1 MGEREG
7 VVATKDEIVRGYAQA
22 LLAVA
27 EAEEDLGTVEDE
39 LFAFAKTVERDARL
53 REALTDPALPAE
65 NKRAVVKE
73 LLGDRANPHTVS
85 ILGFLIEQGRAK
97 ELGRILEGLAELAAE
112 RRKHVVAE
120 VRSAVPLSQERRKKL
135 AEALSKATGKNVEIK
150 VVIDPAVIG
159 GVLARVGDE
168 VFDGTVRTRL
178 EDARERLGSA

>member
-1 MGEREG
+1 M
-7 VVATKDEIVRGYAQA
+7 ATRNEIVKGYAQA

-27 EAEEDLGTVEDE
+27 EAEDDLGTVENE
-39 LFAFAKTVERDARL
+39 LFAFANVVERDGRL
-53 REALTDPALPAE
+53 HEALTDPALPAE
-65 NKRAVVKE
+65 NKRALVKD

-97 ELGRILEGLAELAAE
+97 ELGQIVDGLTELAAE

-120 VRSAVPLSQERRKKL
+120 VRSAVPLTQERRKRL
-135 AEALSKATGKNVEIK
+135 AEALSKATGKNVEIT

-159 GVLARVGDE
+159 GILARVGDE

-178 EDARERLGSA
+178 EDARERLGSV

>member
-1 MGEREG
+1 M
-7 VVATKDEIVRGYAQA
+7 ATKDEIVRGYAQA
-22 LLAVA
+22 LFAVA
-27 EAEEDLGTVEDE
+27 EAEDDLGTVEDE
-39 LFAFAKTVERDARL
+39 LFAFVKVVERDGRL

-65 NKRAVVKE
+65 NKRTLVKE
-73 LLGDRANPHTVS
+73 LLGDRASPHAVS

-97 ELGRILEGLAELAAE
+97 ELGRIVESLAELAAE

-120 VRSAVPLSQERRKKL
+120 VRSAVPLTQERRKRL

-150 VVIDPAVIG
+150 VVVDPSVIG

-178 EDARERLGSA
+178 GEARERLGSA

>member
-1 MGEREG
+1 
-7 VVATKDEIVRGYAQA
+7 VATKDEIVSGYAQA

-27 EAEEDLGTVEDE
+27 EAEDDLGTVENE
-39 LFAFAKTVERDARL
+39 LFAFAKEVERDGRL
-53 REALTDPALPAE
+53 REALTDPELPAE
-65 NKRAVVKE
+65 NKRALVQE

-97 ELGRILEGLAELAAE
+97 ELGRIVEGLSDLAAE

-120 VRSAVPLSQERRKKL
+120 VRSAVPVTLERRKKL
-135 AEALSKATGKNVEIK
+135 AEALSKATDKNVEIK
-150 VVIDPAVIG
+150 VVIDPSVIG

-178 EDARERLGSA
+178 EHARERLGSG

>member
-1 MGEREG
+1 M
-7 VVATKDEIVRGYAQA
+7 ATKDEIVRGYAQA
-22 LLAVA
+22 LFAVA

-39 LFAFAKTVERDARL
+39 LFAFVKAVERDGRL

-65 NKRAVVKE
+65 NKRALVKE
-73 LLGDRANPHTVS
+73 LLGDRASPHTVS

-97 ELGRILEGLAELAAE
+97 ELGRIVESLAELAAE

-120 VRSAVPLSQERRKKL
+120 VRSAVPLTQERRKRL

-150 VVIDPAVIG
+150 LVVDPSVIG

-178 EDARERLGSA
+178 QDVRERLGSA

>member
-1 MGEREG
+1 M
-7 VVATKDEIVRGYAQA
+7 ATKDEIVRGYAQA

-97 ELGRILEGLAELAAE
+97 ELGRILDGLAELAAE

>member
-1 MGEREG
+1 M
-7 VVATKDEIVRGYAQA
+7 ATKDEIVRGYAQA

-27 EAEEDLGTVEDE
+27 EAEDDLGTVEDE
-39 LFAFAKTVERDARL
+39 LFAFAEIVERDAPL
-53 REALTDPALPAE
+53 REALTDAALPAE
-65 NKRAVVKE
+65 NKRALVKE
-73 LLGDRANPHTVS
+73 LLGDRADPHAVS

-97 ELGRILEGLAELAAE
+97 ELGRIVEGLAELAAE

-120 VRSAVPLSQERRKKL
+120 VRSAVPLTQERRKKL
-135 AEALSKATGKNVEIK
+135 AEALSKATGKNVEIRM
-150 VVIDPAVIG
+150 VIDPSVIG

>member
-1 MGEREG
+1 M
-7 VVATKDEIVRGYAQA
+7 ATKDEIVRGYAQA

-150 VVIDPAVIG
+150 VVIDPAG
-159 GVLARVGDE
+159 PTYSTRHGAFTRVRA
-168 VFDGTVRTRL
+168 VT
-178 EDARERLGSA
+178 GSLRRM

>member
-1 MGEREG
+1 M
-7 VVATKDEIVRGYAQA
+7 ATKDEIVRGYAQA

-39 LFAFAKTVERDARL
+39 LFAFAKTVEGNARL
-53 REALTDPALPAE
+53 REALTDPALPPE

-97 ELGRILEGLAELAAE
+97 ELGRILEGLGELAAE

>member
-1 MGEREG
+1 
-7 VVATKDEIVRGYAQA
+7 VATKDEIVKGYAQA
-22 LLAVA
+22 LFAVA

-39 LFAFAKTVERDARL
+39 LFAFAKVVERDGRL

-65 NKRAVVKE
+65 NKRTLVRE
-73 LLGDRANPHTVS
+73 LLGDRASSHTVS

-97 ELGRILEGLAELAAE
+97 ELGRIVESLAELAAE

-120 VRSAVPLSQERRKKL
+120 VRSAVPLTQERRKRL
-135 AEALSKATGKNVEIK
+135 AEALSKATGKNVEIT

-159 GVLARVGDE
+159 GILARVGDE

-178 EDARERLGSA
+178 EDARERLGSV

>member
-1 MGEREG
+1 
-7 VVATKDEIVRGYAQA
+7 VATKDEIVRGYAQA

-112 RRKHVVAE
+112 RRKRVVAE